1 MFNLSFDNVYH
12 DKYSYPTQSVK
23 STYNLSYQ
31 TGQWKITWEEIISS
45 FTGKCL
51 RGFGVKYRGGEI
63 NLTLS
68 FFYFELNLEI
78 VYSYLV
84 F

>member
-45 FTGKCL
+45 FMGKCL
-51 RGFGVKYRGGEI
+51 RGFRVKYRGGKI

-68 FFYFELNLEI
+68 FYYFELNLGI